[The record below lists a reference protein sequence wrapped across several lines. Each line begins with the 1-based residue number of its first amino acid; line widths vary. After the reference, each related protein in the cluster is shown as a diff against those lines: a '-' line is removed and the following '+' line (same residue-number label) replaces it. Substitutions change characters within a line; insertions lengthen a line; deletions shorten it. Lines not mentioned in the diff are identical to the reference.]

1 MGSVKV
7 LGVNGSARRYGNTF
21 KMLWLALRGAE
32 DQGAETRLIH
42 LYDYHLE
49 PCMACYSDNLYE
61 CYFPKACPL
70 YERGDQFRELAEAV
84 LWADAVVFATPVYW
98 FMASGKLKTFIDR
111 LTALENMIYHVGRSL
126 LDGKVAGVIAAGEEA
141 GAANALSWML
151 LTLNMMG
158 FHVPAWGSAYYH
170 GRGDVLEDGQAT
182 LDAYN
187 LGVAVVRL
195 TRALRGKPAG
205 SEPWYKLDAKKRVAE
220 LVEELRKIAEE
231 EKEKAR
237 SERSWLL

>member
-1 MGSVKV
+1 
-7 LGVNGSARRYGNTF
+7 
-21 KMLWLALRGAE
+21 
-32 DQGAETRLIH
+32 
-42 LYDYHLE
+42 
-49 PCMACYSDNLYE
+49 MACYSDNLYE

-70 YERGDQFRELAEAV
+70 HERGDRFRELAEAV

-111 LTALENMIYHVGRSL
+111 LTALENMIYHVERSL

-141 GAANALSWML
+141 GAANALSWLL

-170 GRGDVLEDGQAT
+170 GRGDVLENEQAT

-187 LGVAVVRL
+187 VGVAVVRL
-195 TRALRGKPAG
+195 ARALRGEPAG
-205 SEPWYKLDAKKRVAE
+205 SEPWYKLNVKERVAE
-220 LVEELRKIAEE
+220 LVKELRCVVEGE
-231 EKEKAR
+231 REKAR
-237 SERSWLL
+237 SRRPWLL